1 MQARAP
7 CIILHVWK
15 DAERGAMSCV
25 QAIREVLGA
34 LKVVAMQAKGDIAK
48 EIEMTPGKAE

>member
-1 MQARAP
+1 
-7 CIILHVWK
+7 
-15 DAERGAMSCV
+15 MSCV